1 MGMHSTGRGLFGKRG
16 GKIEFL
22 YKGKEEDGTMFLTS
36 MVARGVGSRGSM
48 RIHPSRLWHYSPQYH
63 R

>member
-1 MGMHSTGRGLFGKRG
+1 MHLMGRGQAGRKG

-22 YKGKEEDGTMFLTS
+22 YKGKEGDGTMFLASTA
-36 MVARGVGSRGSM
+36 ARGIGSRGSM
-48 RIHPSRLWHYSPQYH
+48 RIHPTQLWHYSPRYH